1 MRRIEYKESV
11 YRELR
16 RLDRQAATRIIDKI
30 ERELVSSDLRPVPLS
45 GSFEG
50 LYKLRV
56 GDYRV
61 IYAISA
67 DSVLIVRIAH
77 RREVYR

>member
-1 MRRIEYKESV
+1 LRTIEYKDSV
-11 YRELR
+11 FRELR
-16 RLDRQAATRIIDKI
+16 RLDRQVARRIIEKI
-30 ERELVSSDLRPVPLS
+30 EHELTSDEFQPIPLT
-45 GSFEG
+45 GPFEG

-61 IYAISA
+61 IYAFSA
-67 DSVLIVRIAH
+67 ASVAILRIAH

>member
-1 MRRIEYKESV
+1 LRTIEYKASV
-11 YRELR
+11 NRDLR
-16 RLDRQAATRIIDKI
+16 RLDRQAAMRVIDRV
-30 ERELVSSDLRPVPLS
+30 EEALRSADLRPVPLS

-61 IYAISA
+61 IYALSP
-67 DSVLIVRIAH
+67 DRVLVIRVAH
-77 RREVYR
+77 RREAYR

>member
-1 MRRIEYKESV
+1 LRKIEYKSSV
-11 YRELR
+11 DRDLR
-16 RLDRQAATRIIDKI
+16 RLDRQVASRVIDKV
-30 ERELVSSDLRPVPLS
+30 EEALGAADLRPVPLS
-45 GSFEG
+45 GPFEG

-61 IYAISA
+61 IYTLAA
-67 DSVLIVRIAH
+67 ERVLVVRIAH